1 MLQSRCDLLHNCFD
15 CIERRQEGRKTG
27 ARVPRGQA
35 RGSRWCWS
43 SICFQLIFN
52 LSPTYG
58 QQATRIIYYLRL
70 SVIILDAYFG
80 IDRMAKEEE

>member
-1 MLQSRCDLLHNCFD
+1 M
-15 CIERRQEGRKTG
+15 G
-27 ARVPRGQA
+27 ARAPR
-35 RGSRWCWS
+35 S
-43 SICFQLIFN
+43 STRQSLVLELHLFPIDLQYYL
-52 LSPTYG
+52 TYG